1 MLEGAVGSRYAGALF
16 EIAERDGII
25 DKLEQELDNIL
36 GTIKGARDLEK
47 VMFYSQVD
55 PSEKKAVLKSI
66 FKDQISGLTFN
77 FLFLLIDKQREAF
90 LDSIVSTFK
99 KLAYKARNAEQVQ
112 VTSAVELNEKE
123 KADLE
128 KSLEKLTGKKVQ
140 SSYSVD
146 PLLIGGVMVR
156 IGDRIIDGSVRNKL
170 ASVREHLRQI
180 S

>member
-1 MLEGAVGSRYAGALF
+1 L
-16 EIAERDGII
+16 
-25 DKLEQELDNIL
+25 N
-36 GTIKGARDLEK
+36 
-47 VMFYSQVD
+47 
-55 PSEKKAVLKSI
+55 
-66 FKDQISGLTFN
+66 
-77 FLFLLIDKQREAF
+77 
-90 LDSIVSTFK
+90 SIVSTFK
-99 KLAYKARNAEQVQ
+99 GLAYKARNAEQVQ

-123 KADLE
+123 KAALE

>member
-25 DKLEQELDNIL
+25 DKLEQELDNIRD
-36 GTIKGARDLEK
+36 TIKGSRDLEK
-47 VMFYSQVD
+47 VMYYSQVNPD
-55 PSEKKAVLKSI
+55 EKKAILKSI

-77 FLFLLIDKQREAF
+77 FLFLLIDRQREGF

-99 KLAYKARNAEQVQ
+99 GLAYKARNAEQVQ
-112 VTSAVELNEKE
+112 VTSAVELNDNEKTE
-123 KADLE
+123 LE

-170 ASVREHLRQI
+170 SSLREHLRQI

>member
-16 EIAERDGII
+16 EIAERDGNI
-25 DKLEQELDNIL
+25 DKLEQELDNIRD
-36 GTIKGARDLEK
+36 TIKGSRDLEK
-47 VMFYSQVD
+47 VMYFSQVNPD
-55 PSEKKAVLKSI
+55 EKKAILKGI

-77 FLFLLIDKQREAF
+77 FLFLLIDRQREAF

-99 KLAYKARNAEQVQ
+99 KLAYKARNTEQVQ
-112 VTSAVELNEKE
+112 VTSAVELNENE
-123 KADLE
+123 KAELE